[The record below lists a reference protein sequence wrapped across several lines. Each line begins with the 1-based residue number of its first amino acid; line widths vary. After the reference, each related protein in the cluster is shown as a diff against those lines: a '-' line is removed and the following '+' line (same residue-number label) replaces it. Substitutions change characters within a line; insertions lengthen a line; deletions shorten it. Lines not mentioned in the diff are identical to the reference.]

1 MVEGKTDLGTDD
13 THIGAT
19 LPPKGHMATRAHGH
33 SGSVPPSSASCL
45 LVQKGLCTQG
55 NDRTD
60 PGLME
65 GGRRDQG
72 LTQPGAE
79 RTSGKY
85 HPKTDT
91 GAIEKRPGRVL
102 VTFSSHRGTQRQ
114 TPVTRRRRGLP

>member
-19 LPPKGHMATRAHGH
+19 LPPGKGHMATRAHGH

-45 LVQKGLCTQG
+45 LVQKGLCTRG

-72 LTQPGAE
+72 LTQPGATAHLE
-79 RTSGKY
+79 N
-85 HPKTDT
+85 
-91 GAIEKRPGRVL
+91 II
-102 VTFSSHRGTQRQ
+102 QRQ
-114 TPVTRRRRGLP
+114 TQEPSKRDPGVS